1 MIINYYLSVIRGGRK
16 DALSLFFKAILN
28 FLSVI
33 YGQTVWCHKNIY
45 AQGIL
50 RRAKLSIPVIS
61 VGNITWGGTGKTPL
75 VIELAKMIQRLGK
88 RPAVLTRGYG
98 SDEWKEITSNL
109 PGVPV
114 GVGKNR
120 ALSGSGIVSRNEAD
134 IILCDDAFQHWPLK
148 RDWDIVAIN
157 AAEPFGNGRLIPAG
171 MLREPLSSLS
181 RAQTLVLT
189 HADRV
194 GHDQLEALK
203 AKLLKEAP
211 HAGWVEA
218 VHEPVCFFQV
228 SSGKPQNTEAFRGKK
243 AVAFCAVG
251 APRLFMDTLKSLGIE
266 ILKGFEFP
274 DHHAF
279 TPRDVV
285 EMLHFM
291 QTNGVQTIITTE
303 KDLSRNPV
311 LMKERLDPWV
321 LKVKL
326 KFVSGE
332 EALNAR
338 LFEIIKGG
346 AEREKA
352 YA

>member
-1 MIINYYLSVIRGGRK
+1 MIIDYYLSVIRGGRK
-16 DALSLFFKAILN
+16 DVLSLLFKAVLN

-33 YGQTVWCHKNIY
+33 YGQAVWCHKNTY
-45 AQGIL
+45 ARGIL
-50 RRAKLSIPVIS
+50 RRAKLPIPVIS

-109 PGVPV
+109 PGVAV
-114 GVGKNR
+114 GVGKHR
-120 ALSGSGIVSRNEAD
+120 AQSGSGIVSRKEAD

-148 RDWDIVAIN
+148 RDWDIVAVN
-157 AAEPFGNGRLIPAG
+157 AADPFGNGRLIPAG
-171 MLREPLSSLS
+171 MLREPLSSLA

-189 HADRV
+189 HTDRV

-211 HAGWVEA
+211 HAGWAEA
-218 VHEPVCFFQV
+218 VHEPVCFFEAA
-228 SSGKPQNTEAFRGKK
+228 SGKLQNTEAFRGKK

-251 APRLFMDTLKSLGIE
+251 SPRLFMGTLKSLGIE
-266 ILKGFEFP
+266 ILKSFEFP

-279 TPRDVV
+279 TPLDAVQ
-285 EMLHFM
+285 MLHFM

-311 LMKERLDPWV
+311 LLKEQLDPWV
-321 LKVKL
+321 LKVRL

-332 EALNAR
+332 EALNAGLSGLIAGR
-338 LFEIIKGG
+338 